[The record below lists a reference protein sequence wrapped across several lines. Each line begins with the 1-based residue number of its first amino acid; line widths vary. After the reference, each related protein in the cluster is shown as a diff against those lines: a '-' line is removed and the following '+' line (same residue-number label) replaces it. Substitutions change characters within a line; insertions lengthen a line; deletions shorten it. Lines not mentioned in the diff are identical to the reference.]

1 MLQLRSAEPWA
12 AQRGCS
18 AGTDLTAACVGSYTS
33 ACAYG
38 FKGGNGSC
46 AGEVRA
52 GRVPGSKSQP
62 NLRAHLTEKENQAHV
77 SAHAHVK
84 AVPACWASSAAPC
97 DSPAGY
103 FGFLTNLFCRCA
115 RLSSSA
121 IYSKVCTSFTLP
133 YRLLSMHAYPA
144 NLPLVYSRLSSAL
157 LQPPFVSPVP
167 GEPNAKPPSLK
178 EQIVLVSAAA
188 RAPLPGMAA
197 ADVVQAA
204 ALLQHTFISGAFG
217 GRNGFSSS
225 PRPVLCAVYLLT
237 PRGVEHHIS
246 KAGHTGV

>member
-1 MLQLRSAEPWA
+1 MCWRGQSRTCSWIQIT
-12 AQRGCS
+12 AQPQSTPDREGKPSPRFSPC
-18 AGTDLTAACVGSYTS
+18 TC
-33 ACAYG
+33 
-38 FKGGNGSC
+38 K
-46 AGEVRA
+46 
-52 GRVPGSKSQP
+52 
-62 NLRAHLTEKENQAHV
+62 
-77 SAHAHVK
+77 
-84 AVPACWASSAAPC
+84 SSASMLGFLCSSMC

-121 IYSKVCTSFTLP
+121 ICSKVCTSFTLP
-133 YRLLSMHAYPA
+133 YRLLSVYAYPA